1 MNGFTIVRLQTGE
14 VGEEGDGGEIKRVG
28 EGRKMKEDRRERIEG
43 LKLYENH
50 IRYYPFHREISNGKV
65 KERPFATDPP

>member
-14 VGEEGDGGEIKRVG
+14 VGEEGGGGEIKRVG

-43 LKLYENH
+43 LKSYENH
-50 IRYYPFHREISNGKV
+50 IRYYHREISNGKV